1 VQDSGPVSGRLCARC
16 GLTVAAGYAR
26 CPRCQA
32 DLPVARA
39 RPPTGPPPR
48 GAGGTVVEPL
58 LDRRRVGILAGGG
71 IALAVIVLWLVF
83 RGDDAPAKPGAGT
96 DDPVAAAGDDDPGPA
111 GPGPGGG
118 DDSADVGPSPPPVP
132 VGPTPPAGGSR
143 NGAVGGLSRALRE
156 ARLWATVSGD
166 GDGVLIESSF
176 CDDTGLASIVDGAT
190 AELRQVGFTSV
201 RCRAPHGG
209 VVFDRAL

>member
-1 VQDSGPVSGRLCARC
+1 MQDSGPVSGKLCARC

-39 RPPTGPPPR
+39 RERTQPPR
-48 GAGGTVVEPL
+48 GAGGTAVDPI
-58 LDRRRVGILAGGG
+58 LDRRRYAMIGGG
-71 IALAVIVLWLVF
+71 VVLLVVVLWLALG
-83 RGDDAPAKPGAGT
+83 GDDAPAKGAPAP
-96 DDPVAAAGDDDPGPA
+96 DDPVAEAGDDPA
-111 GPGPGGG
+111 GPAVGG
-118 DDSADVGPSPPPVP
+118 DDTADVGPSPPPAP
-132 VGPTPPAGGSR
+132 VGPTPAPPAGSGR

-176 CDDTGLASIVDGAT
+176 CDDNGLSSIVDGAI

-201 RCRAPHGG
+201 RCRAPHGA
-209 VVFDRAL
+209 VVFDRGL